1 MPVSDFGRL
10 GRDTE
15 LKYTQDGTAV
25 CNIAVAVDYGRKGQ
39 DGNKPTQWYDLTLW
53 GKQAEALAQYLT
65 KGKQIF
71 FTASDLHIETFTKN
85 DQSQGFKLTG
95 RIDSIKFAS
104 DGGNQQPAQ
113 QAPQQQRPAPP
124 PGYQPAQPGNVARQP
139 APQHS
144 DSTGGFNDDIPFA
157 RVPSNV
163 Y

>member
-53 GKQAEALAQYLT
+53 GKQAEALAPYLL

-104 DGGNQQPAQ
+104 DGSNQQPAQ

-139 APQHS
+139 APQPQNQMPDDFG
-144 DSTGGFNDDIPFA
+144 DSIPF
-157 RVPSNV
+157 
-163 Y
+163 

>member
-25 CNIAVAVDYGRKGQ
+25 CNIAIAVDYGRKGQ

-85 DQSQGFKLTG
+85 DQSQGFKLSG
-95 RIDSIKFAS
+95 RVDSIKFAS
-104 DGGNQQPAQ
+104 DGSVQQTAQQPV
-113 QAPQQQRPAPP
+113 QQQRPAPP
-124 PGYQPAQPGNVARQP
+124 PGYQAPQPGNVARQP
-139 APQHS
+139 APQPQNQMPDDFG
-144 DSTGGFNDDIPFA
+144 DSIPF
-157 RVPSNV
+157 
-163 Y
+163 